1 MWILLVRVEP
11 WRRLSGDF
19 SHVLAIEA
27 KNIFEKPC
35 GAPINRRWI
44 VFSEDD
50 DK

>member
-1 MWILLVRVEP
+1 VVDPSVRVGLAEVT
-11 WRRLSGDF
+11 WSF

-27 KNIFEKPC
+27 KNIFGKSC